1 MRQKRK
7 RKIIKTIPKK
17 KYVQKPPHKGTFWSE
32 YSFAIIAFFFMVFVS
47 FLLYYS
53 SLPENYDKETVG
65 NIVRHELKYDMTQG
79 RMGGSVSYSFVV
91 YYQYM
96 VGGEHYSSKV
106 YLGYTRQN
114 IPFIKKIKDYG
125 SMYPVTVTYDS
136 HNPQISTIVVE

>member
-106 YLGYTRQN
+106 SFGYTRQN

>member
-1 MRQKRK
+1 MCL
-7 RKIIKTIPKK
+7 
-17 KYVQKPPHKGTFWSE
+17 F
-32 YSFAIIAFFFMVFVS
+32 
-47 FLLYYS
+47 YS

-106 YLGYTRQN
+106 SLGYTRQN

>member
-1 MRQKRK
+1 MNKLIVYIKRFTVCCGLLF
-7 RKIIKTIPKK
+7 I
-17 KYVQKPPHKGTFWSE
+17 
-32 YSFAIIAFFFMVFVS
+32 
-47 FLLYYS
+47 FLLNSYAQRDTIGEKCS
-53 SLPENYDKETVG
+53 RSMVL
-65 NIVRHELKYDMTQG
+65 VRHELKYDMTQG

-106 YLGYTRQN
+106 SLGYTRQN

>member
-1 MRQKRK
+1 MRQKGK

-91 YYQYM
+91 YYQ
-96 VGGEHYSSKV
+96 
-106 YLGYTRQN
+106 N
-114 IPFIKKIKDYG
+114 IWLEENIILAKFLWVILDRISLLLKK
-125 SMYPVTVTYDS
+125 
-136 HNPQISTIVVE
+136 

>member
-106 YLGYTRQN
+106 SLSYTRQN

>member
-1 MRQKRK
+1 MRQKGK

-96 VGGEHYSSKV
+96 VGGDHYSSKV
-106 YLGYTRQN
+106 SLGYTRQN

>member
-1 MRQKRK
+1 MCRSLLIRELFG
-7 RKIIKTIPKK
+7 RNI
-17 KYVQKPPHKGTFWSE
+17 HLLL
-32 YSFAIIAFFFMVFVS
+32 IAFFFMVFVS

-106 YLGYTRQN
+106 SLGYTRQN

>member
-1 MRQKRK
+1 MRQKGK

-96 VGGEHYSSKV
+96 VGGEHYSISV
-106 YLGYTRQN
+106 SLGYTRQD

>member
-1 MRQKRK
+1 MRQKGK

-65 NIVRHELKYDMTQG
+65 N
-79 RMGGSVSYSFVV
+79 GSVSYSFVV

-106 YLGYTRQN
+106 SLGYTRQN

>member
-53 SLPENYDKETVG
+53 SLPE
-65 NIVRHELKYDMTQG
+65 
-79 RMGGSVSYSFVV
+79 
-91 YYQYM
+91 
-96 VGGEHYSSKV
+96 HYSSKV
-106 YLGYTRQN
+106 SLGYTRQN

>member
-1 MRQKRK
+1 MRQKGK

-96 VGGEHYSSKV
+96 VGGEHYPSKV
-106 YLGYTRQN
+106 SLGYTRQN